1 MNTNQEK
8 KKPVLWNVEETE
20 CFLTIIKELQVTTL
34 MDGKKFR
41 TSEIFKK
48 VEEAFKSKG
57 YNKTHTQLL
66 DKFKAMKSTYI
77 KTNIVI
83 VLSFIYYDYIP
94 KRPFQEKYYSKYIV
108 YVTLYYI
115 I

>member
-1 MNTNQEK
+1 MNKEK
-8 KKPVLWNVEETE
+8 KKSVLWNVEETE

-83 VLSFIYYDYIP
+83 VLSFIYFDYIP
-94 KRPFQEKYYSKYIV
+94 KCPFQKNYYSKYIV